1 MDNMTQDYSNQ
12 PTVTKKSKL
21 PIIIIA
27 VVLVA
32 ALFGGIFLFSR
43 NTSTKPPEV
52 PVTTTETPT
61 PSPTPAPAVDKASVK
76 IQVLNGTGTPGQA
89 TKVAV
94 SLKNAGYNLDNI
106 KTGNAP
112 ENLTTASVAARTG
125 FESVAADI
133 KTALSSDFPGIEIAS
148 SLLATD
154 SEFDIVVTTGGQK
167 YAAPTAAPTPTG
179 NTTPTPTP
187 TPTGS
192 GDTPT
197 PTHTTTNTPTP
208 TPTPTPTS

>member
-1 MDNMTQDYSNQ
+1 MDNTTQDYSNQ
-12 PTVTKKSKL
+12 PTVTKKSKF

-27 VVLVA
+27 VVLIA

-52 PVTTTETPT
+52 SVTTTEAPT
-61 PSPTPAPAVDKASVK
+61 PSPTPAPLVDKESVK

-112 ENLTTASVAARTG
+112 ENLTTSSIAVKAG
-125 FESVAADI
+125 FESVAADM
-133 KTALSSDFPGIEIAS
+133 KTVLSSDFPGIEITS
-148 SLLATD
+148 SPLGTESA
-154 SEFDIVVTTGGQK
+154 FDIVVTTGGQK
-167 YAAPTAAPTPTG
+167 YEAPTATPTPTVGATPTPTPTG
-179 NTTPTPTP
+179 TAGTPTPTP
-187 TPTGS
+187 TP
-192 GDTPT
+192 
-197 PTHTTTNTPTP
+197 TNTPTP
-208 TPTPTPTS
+208 TPTPTS